1 MKDLSLFLAG
11 DAMISEP
18 WSQLRDPGFD
28 RLIDEMRAADVS
40 ILNLETVIHEF
51 RGFAQRDSGGA
62 WTASPPAI
70 AAELKWAGVDLVG
83 HANNHSFD
91 YGSTGLLETL
101 EHVEKAGI
109 ALAGAG
115 RDLQD
120 ARAPRYFACPGGT
133 VALVA
138 MAATYV
144 PYGRASRSRPDLR
157 GRPGV
162 NPLEL
167 TRAKVYEVTPQV
179 AAVLRGI
186 ARLRGKRTDRFQGAS
201 FRLFG
206 RSFRVAAANRRLSGR
221 RETAADAAA
230 NLGAIAEAAARAD
243 FTIASIH
250 AHFQGSWLA
259 RFGRQ
264 ALAAGADAVLC
275 HGPHQ
280 VAGIELVGGKPIFYC
295 LGDFVCQIDRIA
307 RHPAEAYEQLGLGE
321 DATPADLVR
330 ANRGSSPAAKRESYQ
345 GCAAALRIE
354 QGKLRE
360 IRLLPLD
367 LQFDA
372 AEEIR
377 GIPRW
382 ADPAL
387 GRELIERIAR
397 RSQRYGTEV
406 RFDAARNQGL
416 VSLS

>member
-1 MKDLSLFLAG
+1 MKDLALFLAG

-18 WSQLRDPGFD
+18 WSQLRDPGFE
-28 RLIDEMRAADVS
+28 RLIGEMRAADVS

-70 AAELKWAGVDLVG
+70 AAELKWAGVDMVG

-109 ALAGAG
+109 ALAGSG
-115 RDLQD
+115 RDLQE
-120 ARAPRYFACPGGT
+120 ARAPRYFAAPGGT

-138 MAATYV
+138 MAATYT

-157 GRPGV
+157 GRPGL

-167 TRAKVYEVTPQV
+167 TRAEVYQVTPRL
-179 AAVLRGI
+179 AAVLRGV
-186 ARLRGKRTDRFQGAS
+186 ARLRGKGARAS
-201 FRLFG
+201 PGSDFRLFG
-206 RSFRVAAANRRLSGR
+206 RRFQVAARSRRLSGR

-230 NLGAIAEAAARAD
+230 NLDAIAEAAARAD
-243 FTIASIH
+243 FTIASVH
-250 AHFQGSWLA
+250 AHLQGSWLR
-259 RFGRQ
+259 RFAHR
-264 ALAAGADAVLC
+264 ALSAGADVVFC
-275 HGPHQ
+275 HGPHD
-280 VAGIELVGGKPIFYC
+280 VSGIELVGGKPIFYC

-307 RHPAEAYEQLGLGE
+307 RHPAEAYEQLGLGD

-345 GCAAALRIE
+345 GCAAALRVE
-354 QGKLRE
+354 QGRVVE

-377 GIPRW
+377 GTPRW
-382 ADPAL
+382 ADPEL

-397 RSQRYGTEV
+397 RSQRYGTQLRYDPE
-406 RFDAARNQGL
+406 RNQGFVAL
-416 VSLS
+416 

>member
-1 MKDLSLFLAG
+1 
-11 DAMISEP
+11 
-18 WSQLRDPGFD
+18 
-28 RLIDEMRAADVS
+28 
-40 ILNLETVIHEF
+40 VIHEF
-51 RGFAQRDSGGA
+51 NGFAQRDSGGA
-62 WTASPPAI
+62 WTAAPPVI
-70 AAELKWAGVDLVG
+70 AAELKWAGVDMVA

-91 YGSTGLLETL
+91 YGSIGVLETL

-120 ARAPRYFACPGGT
+120 ARAPRYFACPRGT

-138 MAATYV
+138 MAATYI

-157 GRPGV
+157 GRPGL

-167 TRAKVYEVTPQV
+167 TRAEVYQVTPRV
-179 AAVLRGI
+179 AAALRGI
-186 ARLRGKRTDRFQGAS
+186 ARLRGKRVEEGPS

-206 RSFRVAAANRRLSGR
+206 RRFQLAEANRRLSGR

-230 NLGAIAEAAARAD
+230 NLDAIAEARANAD
-243 FTIASIH
+243 LAIASIH

-259 RFGRQ
+259 RFARQ
-264 ALAAGADAVLC
+264 ALAAGADAVWC
-275 HGPHQ
+275 HGPHD
-280 VAGIELVGGKPIFYC
+280 VAGIELVGSKPIFYG
-295 LGDFVCQIDRIA
+295 LGDFVCQIDQIA
-307 RHPAEAYEQLGLGE
+307 RLPAEAYEQLGLGD

-330 ANRGSSPAAKRESYQ
+330 ANRVSSPAAKRESYQ
-345 GCAAALRIE
+345 GCAAALGFQ
-354 QGKLRE
+354 QGRLKE

-372 AEEIR
+372 AAEIR
-377 GIPRW
+377 GTPRW

-397 RSQRYGTEV
+397 RSKRYGTEI
-406 RFDAARNQGL
+406 RFDPARNEGF
-416 VSLS
+416 VSLP